1 LHDKIVA
8 WVWALEYEKL
18 WFWKQMANF
27 HPRILGILEK
37 DSYLK
42 NIYKVLL
49 EREFKH
55 FDFFM
60 QYYILLQ
67 LAWNYE
73 KYREVMN
80 NLSN

>member
-1 LHDKIVA
+1 
-8 WVWALEYEKL
+8 
-18 WFWKQMANF
+18 
-27 HPRILGILEK
+27 
-37 DSYLK
+37 
-42 NIYKVLL
+42 
-49 EREFKH
+49 
-55 FDFFM
+55 M